1 MHRPPREPPTADRRT
16 TASSAPLAHAF
27 VELADNLTEEFDVL
41 GTLQVLAD
49 RCVELLE
56 VDAAALLHGDPT
68 DPRVVVSSAS
78 ARLLDLLEVDAESP
92 GTACLWSGE
101 ALVDL
106 PLADGVD
113 RWPRFARAALAGG
126 FRTVTVLPLRHVDRT
141 IGSLTLFRTD
151 EAPMPPGLLDVGQA
165 LADVAAISV
174 LQHRA
179 AVECRQ
185 LTDQLDRALKTRVVI
200 EQAKGVLAA
209 RDDLDM
215 DQAFAVLRRQ
225 ARRTNARISEVA
237 RQVID
242 GPLPGDAAQPGG
254 REG

>member
-1 MHRPPREPPTADRRT
+1 MHRPPREPPTADRRA
-16 TASSAPLAHAF
+16 TASSVPLAHAF

-56 VDAAALLHGDPT
+56 VDAAALVHGAPN

-78 ARLLDLLEVDAESP
+78 ARLLDLLEVDADSP
-92 GTACLWSGE
+92 ATACLRSGE

-106 PLADGVD
+106 PLADAAE
-113 RWPRFARAALAGG
+113 RWPRFARAALASG
-126 FRTVTVLPLRHVDRT
+126 FRTVTALPLRRLDRT

-151 EAPMPPGLLDVGQA
+151 GAPMLPGLLDVGQA
-165 LADVAAISV
+165 LADVATISV

-179 AVECRQ
+179 AVECRE
-185 LTDQLDRALKTRVVI
+185 LTGQLDRALQTRVVI

-225 ARRTNARISEVA
+225 ARRTNARLSEVA
-237 RQVID
+237 RRVID
-242 GPLPGDAAQPGG
+242 GPLPGDASRPKGIE
-254 REG
+254 R